1 MSENTSLLNIAQ
13 EVDPNLSIES
23 GEASPLRDLLKKRD
37 PTLLVSKE
45 NVKKVLSILQ
55 SVQDI
60 GLRTIRNYPDKYYE
74 NVLAIKI
81 QILKI
86 IESAT
91 STPDP
96 EIQA

>member
-23 GEASPLRDLLKKRD
+23 GEASPLRDLLKKLD

-55 SVQDI
+55 SFQDI

-86 IESAT
+86 IESVT